1 MTNVDKLMK
10 LYVELRG
17 TSVSE
22 RSAVFIAKASA
33 WMDAIDAVADGAPF
47 DILGKAEAEIE
58 SCSAGMAGE
67 LASNYAY
74 SRLGD
79 LGRPLTDCR
88 FSATPLFNKDGS
100 IE

>member
-1 MTNVDKLMK
+1 MNNVDKLMK
-10 LYVELRG
+10 LYRELRG

-22 RSAVFIAKASA
+22 RTATFIARASA
-33 WMDAIDAVADGAPF
+33 WMDAIDAVAAGAPF

-58 SCSAGMAGE
+58 SCSAGLAGE

-79 LGRPLTDCR
+79 LDRPLTDCR
-88 FSATPLFNKDGS
+88 FSITPIFNKDGS
-100 IE
+100 IK